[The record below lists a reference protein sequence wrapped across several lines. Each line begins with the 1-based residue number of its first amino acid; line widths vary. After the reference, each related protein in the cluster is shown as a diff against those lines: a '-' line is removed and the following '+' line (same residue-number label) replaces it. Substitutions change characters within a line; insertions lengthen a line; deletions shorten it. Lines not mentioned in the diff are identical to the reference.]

1 MKLVKLFTAAL
12 VAVGLIGGAALA
24 GEPKDKVKVGFIY
37 VGPTGDHGWTYRHD
51 IGRQQVEEAFGDKVE
66 TFYIESVKYGPDA
79 ERTIRMMAEEGADII
94 FATSFGY
101 MNEMEKV
108 AKEFPN
114 VKFEHA
120 TGYKNNDTN
129 FANYGLRLYQAR
141 HVQGIIAGMMTKTN
155 KICYVGAYPIPEV
168 VREINTYYLGAKS
181 VNPDVDIDI
190 VWVNTWYDPGKE
202 ADAAKVMIAEGCD
215 MVAQHTDSPS
225 PLQTAE
231 KAGVLGFGQASDQ
244 YRFAPKAQLTAT
256 IDNWGP
262 YYIEKVGQVLAGTWT
277 PGCDGPEGCYFG
289 HMNDGS
295 VEMAPFTNMP
305 DNVKAKAEE
314 IKAAITAGE
323 YFAFTGP
330 IRDNT
335 GKLQLKDGEIADRQH
350 LDSMMYYVEGIDAKV
365 PN

>member
-12 VAVGLIGGAALA
+12 VAVGLIGGAAFA

-66 TFYIESVKYGPDA
+66 TFYIESVQYGPDA

-141 HVQGIIAGMMTKTN
+141 HVQGVIAGLMTKTN

-262 YYIEKVGQVLAGTWT
+262 YYIKKVGQVLAGTWT
-277 PGCDGPEGCYFG
+277 PGCDGPDGCYFG

-305 DNVKAKAEE
+305 DDVKAKAEK

-330 IRDNT
+330 IKDNT
-335 GKLQLKDGEIADRQH
+335 GKLQLKDGEIADRKH
-350 LDSMMYYVEGIDAKV
+350 LDTMMYYVEGIDAKV